1 MTTTRKQEGYKT
13 MTMVFNLKMERNNPR
28 TNMPLNRSTHLSSC
42 FINTLIQQPKYLVK
56 QIFVTKNS
64 NFDNTT
70 INIHLFSY

>member
-42 FINTLIQQPKYLVK
+42 FINTL
-56 QIFVTKNS
+56 
-64 NFDNTT
+64 
-70 INIHLFSY
+70 